1 MIGMS
6 ANLQNEERQYAN
18 GRFFSHVQHAVEI
31 SRADGLRAETVSYM
45 MDHYHKYKNLDLAE
59 VN

>member
-6 ANLQNEERQYAN
+6 ANLQNEERDAH

-45 MDHYHKYKNLDLAE
+45 MDHYHEYKNLDLAV

>member
-6 ANLQNEERQYAN
+6 ANLQNEERDAL

>member
-6 ANLQNEERQYAN
+6 ANLQNEERDAH
-18 GRFFSHVQHAVEI
+18 GRFFSHVQHAVET
-31 SRADGLRAETVSYM
+31 SRADGLHTETVPYM
-45 MDHYHKYKNLDLAE
+45 MVHYDENKNLDLAE

>member
-1 MIGMS
+1 MS
-6 ANLQNEERQYAN
+6 ANLQNEDRQYAN

-31 SRADGLRAETVSYM
+31 SRADDLRAETVSYM